1 MHKHLEQLTVNHTV
15 LPFSSPFWKVK
26 LKFLLCKIGTI
37 LKILLL
43 DLLYILLTAEKLKLM
58 LFAVFFSIDIVALL
72 KRFILISLH
81 EITIGMSI
89 ENKLVKL

>member
-1 MHKHLEQLTVNHTV
+1 M

-37 LKILLL
+37 LKFLLL
-43 DLLYILLTAEKLKLM
+43 RMLYILLTADKLKLM
-58 LFAVFFSIDIVALL
+58 LFAVFCSIDIVASL

-81 EITIGMSI
+81 EITMSI